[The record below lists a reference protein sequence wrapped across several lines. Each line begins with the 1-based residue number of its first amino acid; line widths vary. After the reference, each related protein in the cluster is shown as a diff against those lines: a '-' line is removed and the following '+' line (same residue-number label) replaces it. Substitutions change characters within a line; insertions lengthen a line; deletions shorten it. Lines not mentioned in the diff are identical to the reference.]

1 MCGIVG
7 VISKQPVNQLIYDA
21 LLLLQHRGQDA
32 AGIVTMLG
40 TKCFMHKARGMVKD
54 VFRTRNMRALPGT
67 VGLGQ
72 VRYPTAGNAYSEEEA
87 QPFYVNAPFGIV
99 LVHNGNLTNAHAL
112 KAELFDIDRRHINT
126 ESDTEVLINVLAHEL
141 ERAGRGLPLTPE
153 LIFKAVAAVHKRIK
167 GSYAVVALIA
177 GYGLLA
183 FRDPFGIRP
192 LVYGTADTPDGTEVM
207 VASESVTL
215 EGTGHKIV
223 RDVAPGEALFIDLD
237 GRVHA
242 QQCAENPTLNPCM
255 FEFVYLARP
264 DSVMDG
270 ISVYQARLNMG
281 ETLAQRVIST
291 MPPSQIDVVIP
302 IPESSRPSAMQ
313 LAAKIGKPYR
323 EGFVKNRYVG
333 RTFIMPGQAVRKK
346 SVRQKLNAIGMEF
359 KGRNVLLVDDSIVR
373 GTTSKEI
380 VQMAREAG
388 ANKVYMASAAPP
400 VRFPNVYGIDMPTKE
415 ELIAHDRSV
424 EEIRA
429 FIGADALIY
438 QDVDAMK
445 RVVGALNKNL
455 AGFEASCFDG
465 HYVTG
470 DISVEEFAAME
481 SQRKQQPEEE
491 EGPEHSRLALQS
503 AREHA

>member
-7 VISKQPVNQLIYDA
+7 TLAASPVNQLLYDA

-32 AGIVTMLG
+32 AGIVTMQG
-40 TKCFMHKARGMVKD
+40 QKCFMHKARGMVRD
-54 VFRTRNMRALPGT
+54 VFRTRNMRALPGN

-112 KAELFDIDRRHINT
+112 KDELFDIDRRHINT
-126 ESDTEVLINVLAHEL
+126 DSDTEVLINVLAHEL
-141 ERAGRGLPLTPE
+141 EMAARDLPLTPKE
-153 LIFKAVAAVHKRIK
+153 VFSAVRAVQQRIK
-167 GSYAVVALIA
+167 GSYAVIALIA

-192 LVYGTADTPDGTEVM
+192 LCFGRSANGEFM
-207 VASESVTL
+207 VASESVAL
-215 EGTGHKIV
+215 EGTGHQLE
-223 RDVAPGEALFIDLD
+223 RDVAPGEALFIDMD
-237 GRVHA
+237 GKLHTE
-242 QQCAENPTLNPCM
+242 QCNNSPTLNPCM

-291 MPPSQIDVVIP
+291 MPPSDIDVVIP

-313 LAAKIGKPYR
+313 LAHRIGKPYR

-333 RTFIMPGQAVRKK
+333 RTFIMPGQGARKK
-346 SVRQKLNAIGMEF
+346 SVRQKLNAIGLEF
-359 KGRNVLLVDDSIVR
+359 KNRNVLLVDDSIVR

-388 ANKVYMASAAPP
+388 ARKVYLASAAPP
-400 VRFPNVYGIDMPTKE
+400 VRYPNVYGIDMPTAE
-415 ELIAHDRSV
+415 ELIAHDRTI

-429 FIGADALIY
+429 YIGADALIY

-445 RVVGALNKNL
+445 RVVAALRPGL

-470 DISVEEFAAME
+470 DVSLEDFATLRAQRA
-481 SQRKQQPEEE
+481 SQPGDEDADAR
-491 EGPEHSRLALQS
+491 SRLALQS
-503 AREHA
+503 ESEG